1 MSTPY
6 QQLVSSPVLGATTAA
21 AVVVGAA
28 YIMYARR
35 GGQGGSVCPVRIR
48 EGSVEVADMHASSE
62 ERRRDFFRFYK
73 SKSVYIKKSRGGD
86 VSVFRGGNDE
96 EALRSLVKLLPRGT
110 DIDALVYSLST
121 SIGMEVLLKLGVM
134 PPMISQPLFVVH
146 TDTGDVDLFG
156 FIGPNVRG
164 DGGPESKYT
173 DWMIQI
179 TACTNILKRG
189 NKVVTSQVKYFVKER
204 PHNCTRTSD
213 FI

>member
-35 GGQGGSVCPVRIR
+35 GGQVSACPVRTR
-48 EGSVEVADMHASSE
+48 EGTVEVADMHASSE
-62 ERRRDFFRFYK
+62 ERRRDFFRFYR
-73 SKSVYIKKSRGGD
+73 SRSIFLKKSRGGD
-86 VSVFRGGNDE
+86 VSVFRGGGEE
-96 EALRSLVKLLPRGT
+96 EAAIRQLVKLLPKGT
-110 DIDALVYSLST
+110 DIDALVYGLST

-134 PPMISQPLFVVH
+134 PPMISQPLFVVN
-146 TDTGDVDLFG
+146 TNSGDVDLFG
-156 FIGPNVRG
+156 FIGPNIRG
-164 DGGPESKYT
+164 DGGPDSKYT
-173 DWMIQI
+173 DWWIQI
-179 TACTNILKRG
+179 TASTRG
-189 NKVVTSQVKYFVKER
+189 NSSGVVKYCVKER